1 MQDEDNVQK
10 TLFTHVRV
18 NSVVIQAF
26 QNEAIK
32 QFFFISL
39 SNTDISHFAFLKRMK
54 GGNFVPSTFATR

>member
-32 QFFFISL
+32 QFFLSL
-39 SNTDISHFAFLKRMK
+39 CLIQTFLTLL
-54 GGNFVPSTFATR
+54 S